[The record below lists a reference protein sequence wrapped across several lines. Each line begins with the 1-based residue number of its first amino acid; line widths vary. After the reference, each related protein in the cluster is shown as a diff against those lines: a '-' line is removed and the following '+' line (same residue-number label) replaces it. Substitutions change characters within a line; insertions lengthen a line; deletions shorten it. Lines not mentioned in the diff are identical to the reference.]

1 MGAFKLIARNG
12 ELFRDFERYAIVHK
26 DHVLVRVKYALL
38 TDIDYLALTLKKHT
52 VLGTL
57 ALGKIVERGTEVPK
71 NVLGKTVVL
80 GPKCLSRI
88 YVRDLE
94 GLASSYVAVPVNCV
108 KETSFNN
115 PYILLAPCF
124 KELLHY
130 GNLKYV
136 LEGGSAVWGFNPTPI
151 LEEKIRTYV
160 CCLDF
165 YEKLDIDEEILSE
178 VEEYFRTCFFKIEE
192 NLVELKK
199 ALMKS
204 IVFVI
209 F

>member
-12 ELFRDFERYAIVHK
+12 ELFRDFEKYAIVHK
-26 DHVLVRVKYALL
+26 DYVLVKIKYALL

-57 ALGKIVERGTEVPK
+57 ALGKIVEKGIEVSK

-80 GPKCLSRI
+80 GPKCLSKI
-88 YVRDLE
+88 YVRDIE

-108 KETSFNN
+108 KETSLNN

-124 KELLHY
+124 KELLRY

-136 LEGGSAVWGFNPTPI
+136 LEGGDNVWGFNPTPLSEGGI
-151 LEEKIRTYV
+151 KTYV

-165 YEKLDIDEEILSE
+165 YEKLNVDEKFLSE
-178 VEEYFRTCFFKIEE
+178 VEKHLKTYFFKIEE
-192 NLVELKK
+192 KLAELKK

>member
-38 TDIDYLALTLKKHT
+38 TDIDYLALILKKHT

-57 ALGKIVERGTEVPK
+57 ALGKIVEKGIEVPK
-71 NVLGKTVVL
+71 SILGKTVVL
-80 GPKCLSRI
+80 GPKCLSKI
-88 YVRDLE
+88 YVKDID

-108 KETSFNN
+108 KEASLNN
-115 PYILLAPCF
+115 PYILLTPCF
-124 KELLHY
+124 RGLLRY

-136 LEGGSAVWGFNPTPI
+136 LEGGSDVWGFNPTPLFKGRI
-151 LEEKIRTYV
+151 KTYI

-165 YEKLDIDEEILSE
+165 YEKLNFDEKTLSE
-178 VEEYFRTCFFKIEE
+178 VEGYFKTYFFKIEE
-192 NLVELKK
+192 NLAELKK